1 MNCPNPN
8 CSTKNLPD
16 EARFCPECGTMLHK
30 EEPAKKMTI
39 TECRLVPNLLK
50 QGERCKLQWKGTAV
64 RTIVIDNVQYSAEKE
79 IYVTPT
85 HSRTY
90 YIGFVGENG
99 QTIRD
104 QVNVLVQK
112 PSHEERKV
120 VVNAQPEKTSRIVF
134 MKKELSRI
142 NAYDSGLRGLELR
155 LNGKCIVYTEMRS
168 YCQKEIVVKKGD
180 VVELVADPDS
190 DTIMFNK
197 TLFEIKVT
205 DDILSKSA
213 YYLEYVKKM
222 LVRGEVEFHAASYP
236 AE

>member
-8 CSTKNLPD
+8 CNTKNLPD

-50 QGERCKLQWKGTAV
+50 QGEQCKLQWKGTAV
-64 RTIVIDNVQYSAEKE
+64 KTIVVDNIQYSAERE

-85 HSRTY
+85 QSRTY
-90 YIGFVGENG
+90 YIGFIGENG
-99 QTIRD
+99 QTIHD

-120 VVNAQPEKTSRIVF
+120 VVNAKPEKTSRIVF
-134 MKKELSRI
+134 IKKELSRI

-222 LVRGEVEFHAASYP
+222 WI
-236 AE
+236 

>member
-8 CSTKNLPD
+8 CNTKNLPD

-50 QGERCKLQWKGTAV
+50 QGEQCKLQWKGTAV
-64 RTIVIDNVQYSAEKE
+64 KTIVVDNIQYSAERE

-85 HSRTY
+85 QSRTY
-90 YIGFVGENG
+90 YIGFIGENG
-99 QTIRD
+99 QTIHD

-120 VVNAQPEKTSRIVF
+120 VVNTKPEKTSRIVF

-222 LVRGEVEFHAASYP
+222 LVRGEVEFHAASY
-236 AE
+236 A

>member
-8 CSTKNLPD
+8 CNTKNLPD

-85 HSRTY
+85 QSRTY

-142 NAYDSGLRGLELR
+142 NAYDSGLDGLVLR
-155 LNGKCIVYTEMRS
+155 LNGEHITHTEMRP
-168 YCQKEIVVKKGD
+168 YCRKEIVVKKGD
-180 VVELVADPDS
+180 VVELVTS
-190 DTIMFNK
+190 HGSVLFSKTI
-197 TLFEIKVT
+197 T
-205 DDILSKSA
+205 DDILSKST

-222 LVRGEVEFHAASYP
+222 WVIGEVEFRAV
-236 AE
+236 

>member
-8 CSTKNLPD
+8 CNTKNLPE

-50 QGERCKLQWKGTAV
+50 QGEQCKLQWKGTAV
-64 RTIVIDNVQYSAEKE
+64 KTIVVDNIQYNAERE

-85 HSRTY
+85 QSRTY
-90 YIGFVGENG
+90 YIGFIGENG
-99 QTIRD
+99 QTIHD
-104 QVNVLVQK
+104 QVNVLVQN
-112 PSHEERKV
+112 PAHEERKV
-120 VVNAQPEKTSRIVF
+120 VVNTKPEKTSRIVF

-155 LNGKCIVYTEMRS
+155 LNGKCIIYTEMRP
-168 YCQKEIVVKKGD
+168 YCSKEIVVKKGD

-190 DTIMFNK
+190 DTIMFSK
-197 TLFEIKVT
+197 TLFETKVT
-205 DDILSKSA
+205 DDTLSKSE
-213 YYLEYVKKM
+213 YYLEYIKKM
-222 LVRGEVEFHAASYP
+222 WVTGEVDFHAASY
-236 AE
+236 A

>member
-85 HSRTY
+85 QSRTY

-120 VVNAQPEKTSRIVF
+120 VVNTKPEKTSRIH
-134 MKKELSRI
+134 E
-142 NAYDSGLRGLELR
+142 
-155 LNGKCIVYTEMRS
+155 
-168 YCQKEIVVKKGD
+168 KGI
-180 VVELVADPDS
+180 E
-190 DTIMFNK
+190 
-197 TLFEIKVT
+197 
-205 DDILSKSA
+205 
-213 YYLEYVKKM
+213 
-222 LVRGEVEFHAASYP
+222 
-236 AE
+236 

>member
-8 CSTKNLPD
+8 CNTKNLPD

-64 RTIVIDNVQYSAEKE
+64 KNIVIDNIQYSAERE

-85 HSRTY
+85 QSRTY
-90 YIGFVGENG
+90 YIGFIGENG
-99 QTIRD
+99 QTIHD

-112 PSHEERKV
+112 PAHEERKV
-120 VVNAQPEKTSRIVF
+120 VVNTKPEKTSRIIF
-134 MKKELSRI
+134 LKQELSRI
-142 NAYDSGLRGLELR
+142 NAYDSGLDGLVLR
-155 LNGKCIVYTEMRS
+155 LNGEHITHTEMRP
-168 YCQKEIVVKKGD
+168 YCRKEIVVKKGD
-180 VVELVADPDS
+180 VVELVTS
-190 DTIMFNK
+190 HGSVLFSKTI
-197 TLFEIKVT
+197 T
-205 DDILSKSA
+205 DDILSKST

-222 LVRGEVEFHAASYP
+222 WVIGEVEFRAV
-236 AE
+236 

>member
-8 CSTKNLPD
+8 CNTKNLPD

-50 QGERCKLQWKGTAV
+50 QGEQCKLQWKGTAV
-64 RTIVIDNVQYSAEKE
+64 KTIVVDNIQYNAERE

-85 HSRTY
+85 QSRTY
-90 YIGFVGENG
+90 YIGFIGENG
-99 QTIRD
+99 QTIHD
-104 QVNVLVQK
+104 QVNVLVQN
-112 PSHEERKV
+112 PAHEERKV
-120 VVNAQPEKTSRIVF
+120 VVNTKPEKTSRIVF

-155 LNGKCIVYTEMRS
+155 LNGKCIIYTEMRP
-168 YCQKEIVVKKGD
+168 YCSKEIVVKKGD

-190 DTIMFNK
+190 DTIMFSK
-197 TLFEIKVT
+197 TLFETKVT
-205 DDILSKSA
+205 DDTLSKSE
-213 YYLEYVKKM
+213 YYLEYIKKM
-222 LVRGEVEFHAASYP
+222 WVTGEVDFHAASY
-236 AE
+236 A

>member
-1 MNCPNPN
+1 MTNCPNPN
-8 CSTKNLPD
+8 CNTKNLPD
-16 EARFCPECGTMLHK
+16 DARFCPECGTMLHR
-30 EEPAKKMTI
+30 EEPVKKMTI

-64 RTIVIDNVQYSAEKE
+64 KNIVIDNIQYSAEKE
-79 IYVTPT
+79 IYITPT
-85 HSRTY
+85 QSRTY
-90 YIGFVGENG
+90 YIGFIGENG
-99 QTIRD
+99 QTIHD

-112 PSHEERKV
+112 PAHEERKV
-120 VVNAQPEKTSRIVF
+120 VVNTKPEKTSRIVF

-197 TLFEIKVT
+197 TLFETKVT
-205 DDILSKSA
+205 DDTLSKSE
-213 YYLEYVKKM
+213 YYLEYIKKM
-222 LVRGEVEFHAASYP
+222 WVTGEVDFHAASY
-236 AE
+236 A

>member
-1 MNCPNPN
+1 MMNCPNPN
-8 CSTKNLPD
+8 CNTKNLPD
-16 EARFCPECGTMLHK
+16 DAKFCPECGTMLHRK
-30 EEPAKKMTI
+30 EPVKKMTI

-50 QGERCKLQWKGTAV
+50 QGEQCKLQWKGTAV
-64 RTIVIDNVQYSAEKE
+64 KTIVVDNIQYNAERE

-85 HSRTY
+85 QSRTY
-90 YIGFVGENG
+90 YIGFIGENG
-99 QTIRD
+99 QTIHD
-104 QVNVLVQK
+104 QVNVLVQN

-120 VVNAQPEKTSRIVF
+120 VVNTKPEKTSRIVF

-190 DTIMFNK
+190 DTIMFDK
-197 TLFEIKVT
+197 TLFKTKVT
-205 DDILSKSA
+205 DDILSKSE
-213 YYLEYVKKM
+213 YYLEYIKKM
-222 LVRGEVEFHAASYP
+222 WVTGEVDFHAASY
-236 AE
+236 A

>member
-8 CSTKNLPD
+8 CNTKNLPD

-64 RTIVIDNVQYSAEKE
+64 KNIVIDNIQYSAERE

-85 HSRTY
+85 QSRTY
-90 YIGFVGENG
+90 YIGFIGENG
-99 QTIRD
+99 QTIQD
-104 QVNVLVQK
+104 QVNVLVQN
-112 PSHEERKV
+112 PAHEERKV
-120 VVNAQPEKTSRIVF
+120 VVNTKPEKTSRIVF

-155 LNGKCIVYTEMRS
+155 LNGKCIIYTEMRP
-168 YCQKEIVVKKGD
+168 YCQKEIVVKKED

-205 DDILSKSA
+205 DDTLSKSE
-213 YYLEYVKKM
+213 YYLEYIKKM
-222 LVRGEVEFHAASYP
+222 WVTGEVDFHAASY
-236 AE
+236 A

>member
-8 CSTKNLPD
+8 CNTKNLPD

-50 QGERCKLQWKGTAV
+50 QGEQCKLQWKGTAV
-64 RTIVIDNVQYSAEKE
+64 KTIVVDNIQYSAERE

-85 HSRTY
+85 QSRTY
-90 YIGFVGENG
+90 YIGFIGENG
-99 QTIRD
+99 QTIHD
-104 QVNVLVQK
+104 QVNVLVQN
-112 PSHEERKV
+112 PAHEERKV
-120 VVNAQPEKTSRIVF
+120 VVNTKPEKTSRIVF

-190 DTIMFNK
+190 DTIMFDK
-197 TLFEIKVT
+197 TLFKTKVT
-205 DDILSKSA
+205 DDILSKSE
-213 YYLEYVKKM
+213 YYLEYIKKM
-222 LVRGEVEFHAASYP
+222 WVTGEVDFHAASY
-236 AE
+236 A